1 MTDILVLGVV
11 IIINNAVPRPN
22 TPLRIRLGLHPI
34 ICAIFIHAKMPII
47 PPNEWAEFITPIE
60 KPGKPLLPYLAIRI
74 MAELKKKAIP
84 NPTMKRNQINC
95 EDDETNPDRRA
106 VAEVIIIPT
115 IAEVLGLNVAA
126 NMPAGIWN
134 RPTPM
139 KNAADIEP
147 SRETSFPN
155 SKAMNGNMAD
165 ILNQFMPYTILAT
178 IKETDASASELNTFL
193 LLLFVGIFYTAPSS

>member
-1 MTDILVLGVV
+1 
-11 IIINNAVPRPN
+11 
-22 TPLRIRLGLHPI
+22 
-34 ICAIFIHAKMPII
+34 MPII
-47 PPNEWAEFITPIE
+47 PPSEWAEFITPIE
-60 KPGKPLLPYLAIRI
+60 KPGNPLLPYLAIRI

-106 VAEVIIIPT
+106 AAEVIIIPT

-134 RPTPM
+134 KPTPM

-155 SKAMNGNMAD
+155 SNAMNGNMAD

-178 IKETDASASELNTFL
+178 IKETDASASELNIFL
-193 LLLFVGIFYTAPSS
+193 LLLFVFIFYTTPNS